1 MQQNSDCNFTGCSAG
16 TRKFCTDVPPPT
28 APSSM
33 LRLSVFSGNCQAN
46 ATIAVIDALP
56 GTCVPVGDKSVRL
69 YCVSGN
75 CCAGPNSLSL
85 FYSATCDGSFVSYFY
100 RGFNACFIS
109 FCKSVLGVPVNA
121 TIATNQCSQNPF
133 QLGQQLMFTCSS
145 APAITLPALSSVPQ
159 VVAFDLYNDNA
170 CTISD
175 WPVTS
180 GNEGSCIPAI
190 GPYHSARVF
199 CQGQSVLYLDTACSL
214 PYPYVFSPR
223 NTSSNGACQL
233 NGINGYMAIICSS
246 SSPVTLQPTV
256 VFLIL
261 CVVVFYSLLY

>member
-1 MQQNSDCNFTGCSAG
+1 
-16 TRKFCTDVPPPT
+16 
-28 APSSM
+28 
-33 LRLSVFSGNCQAN
+33 
-46 ATIAVIDALP
+46 
-56 GTCVPVGDKSVRL
+56 
-69 YCVSGN
+69 
-75 CCAGPNSLSL
+75 
-85 FYSATCDGSFVSYFY
+85 
-100 RGFNACFIS
+100 
-109 FCKSVLGVPVNA
+109 
-121 TIATNQCSQNPF
+121 
-133 QLGQQLMFTCSS
+133 MFTCSS

-246 SSPVTLQPTV
+246 SSPVTWQPTV

-261 CVVVFYSLLY
+261 CVVSFYIKVWSFIVYCTDHRLVKLRPPPNRPRLGLLLHWPPRQFHLSPFPR